1 MEKGNK
7 KPIPSKKAFTLSK
20 AKLASGG
27 GLDVHYEVL
36 EKDGNENYLNKHHDE
51 CAQDVHPELSE
62 LFKELRPIVG
72 RIFNITSFKTLM
84 GTEEF
89 GASDEQK
96 MLGEEFAHECLDKIE
111 VRGISLSGK
120 DDKVGVVITSVY
132 EVANGQ
138 KVAINTPRLRLDS
151 ETWGFEEELENI
163 VYGIENEVYEF
174 LFMGKKAEL
183 SLFGE
188 DDGSQGEETEE
199 ETEEDNY

>member
-1 MEKGNK
+1 MEKESK

-36 EKDGNENYLNKHHDE
+36 EKEGDKHYLNKHHDE
-51 CAQDVHPELSE
+51 CAQDVHPKLSK
-62 LFKELRPIVG
+62 LFQELRPIVG

-84 GTEEF
+84 ETEEF
-89 GASDEQK
+89 SASDEQK
-96 MLGEEFAHECLDKIE
+96 MLGEDFAQECLDKIE

-120 DDKVGVVITSVY
+120 EDKVGVVITSVY

-138 KVAINTPRLRLDS
+138 KVAINTPRLRLGY
-151 ETWGFEEELENI
+151 ETWGFEEELEKI

-174 LFMGKKAEL
+174 IFMDKKAEL

-188 DDGSQGEETEE
+188 DQAEDEQGDQTEDE
-199 ETEEDNY
+199 NY

>member
-1 MEKGNK
+1 MEKENK

-27 GLDVHYEVL
+27 GLDVHYEVS
-36 EKDGNENYLNKHHDE
+36 EQDGNANYLNKHHDE
-51 CAQDVHPELSE
+51 CAQDVQKELRE
-62 LFKELRPIVG
+62 LFQELRPIVG

-84 GTEEF
+84 ETDEFKATE
-89 GASDEQK
+89 GQK
-96 MLGEEFAHECLDKIE
+96 ALGDDFAQECLNKIE

-138 KVAINTPRLRLDS
+138 KVAINTPRIRFDS

-163 VYGIENEVYEF
+163 VYEIENEVYEF

-188 DDGSQGEETEE
+188 DQGEGEQGDQ
-199 ETEEDNY
+199 TEEDNY

>member
-1 MEKGNK
+1 MEKENK

-27 GLDVHYEVL
+27 GLDVHYEVV
-36 EKDGNENYLNKHHDE
+36 EQDGNKNYLNKHHDE
-51 CAQDVHPELSE
+51 CAQDVHPKLSKF
-62 LFKELRPIVG
+62 FKELRPIVG

-84 GTEEF
+84 ETEEF
-89 GASDEQK
+89 NASDEQK
-96 MLGEEFAHECLDKIE
+96 MLGEEFAQECLCKIE

-163 VYGIENEVYEF
+163 VSKIENEVYEF

-188 DDGSQGEETEE
+188 DQGENEQGDQ
-199 ETEEDNY
+199 TEEDNY